1 MAKLIR
7 SLAKW
12 PNVPLMVSRGLVV
25 KLVDLGVLLGL
36 LVVYL
41 VGMEVLVG

>member
-1 MAKLIR
+1 MM
-7 SLAKW
+7 W
-12 PNVPLMVSRGLVV
+12 PNVPLMVSGGLVV

-36 LVVYL
+36 LVVLVVYL